1 MLGLNNVIKECNV
14 GLHTI
19 VDFQHQKS
27 FIDVKEGLNQKI
39 TAEQNDKLL
48 KEFNSDMALKKSANI
63 MMEQQKKLH
72 SAQKQGKDYSNET
85 FCEYFEHINNG
96 RHANAK
102 QKKKIGKG
110 RGTTSLFNSYGHK
123 YNWIRIISTPM

>member
-1 MLGLNNVIKECNV
+1 M
-14 GLHTI
+14 HTI

-85 FCEYFEHINNG
+85 FCEYFE
-96 RHANAK
+96 
-102 QKKKIGKG
+102 
-110 RGTTSLFNSYGHK
+110 L
-123 YNWIRIISTPM
+123 